1 MILRLISDDH
11 TLQQRFIPIYRPE
24 GKGAGTAHDDKI

>member
-11 TLQQRFIPIYRPE
+11 TILQRFIPFYRPE
-24 GKGAGTAHDDKI
+24 GKEQELL